1 MKESKLKF
9 QLGEALKQKDE
20 LALELRSKED
30 ELKKIQKKML
40 EKNNRNLA
48 LVNQLNQVTAA
59 KGQIAGGLQNG
70 QGESGAQQMLDLVGE
85 GAQGISESKEQL
97 AEAKTINAKLQEQV
111 RSSLS
116 YIQTLEAKTKTVLQE
131 KIMCEDQL
139 STLKQRERSDR
150 QSIQS
155 LQQILQER

>member
-1 MKESKLKF
+1 LKESKLKF

-59 KGQIAGGLQNG
+59 KG
-70 QGESGAQQMLDLVGE
+70 
-85 GAQGISESKEQL
+85 
-97 AEAKTINAKLQEQV
+97 
-111 RSSLS
+111 
-116 YIQTLEAKTKTVLQE
+116 
-131 KIMCEDQL
+131 
-139 STLKQRERSDR
+139 
-150 QSIQS
+150 
-155 LQQILQER
+155 

>member
-1 MKESKLKF
+1 
-9 QLGEALKQKDE
+9 
-20 LALELRSKED
+20 
-30 ELKKIQKKML
+30 
-40 EKNNRNLA
+40 
-48 LVNQLNQVTAA
+48 
-59 KGQIAGGLQNG
+59 
-70 QGESGAQQMLDLVGE
+70 MLDLVGE